1 MWGSGRDEISGRVED
16 LYHSYRL
23 CFQGHQKKATWIDW
37 LITPDTQSERRCDV
51 MMVVAV
57 VVVSM
62 VHLFYVFL
70 PEH

>member
-1 MWGSGRDEISGRVED
+1 MGILLSRP
-16 LYHSYRL
+16 
-23 CFQGHQKKATWIDW
+23 QKRQHGYTKLLLTEH
-37 LITPDTQSERRCDV
+37 TGERRCDV
-51 MMVVAV
+51 MMMMVV

>member
-1 MWGSGRDEISGRVED
+1 MKFQVEWRAYIIHID
-16 LYHSYRL
+16 I
-23 CFQGHQKKATWIDW
+23 CFQGHQKKATWIHW

-51 MMVVAV
+51 MMMMVV